1 MVLKSLLVFNHA
13 ILRIQIDGEKKNT
26 EYITVMHNI
35 SNETRRL
42 ITRQMCQYLLNAK
55 D

>member
-13 ILRIQIDGEKKNT
+13 ILRIQIDGKKNP
-26 EYITVMHNI
+26 EYITFMHNI